1 MISPYSYLKNFGVK
15 FTGVEA
21 IRVSEPGQISNQP
34 LRRQNRRN
42 ILMKSLIAAIAILV
56 GLSVPAL
63 ASQCPDMI
71 KKAEE
76 GLNKSTLD
84 EAGKKKVSDHIAQA
98 KAQHEAGQHDK
109 SVATLKDAMSLLK
122 M

>member
-1 MISPYSYLKNFGVK
+1 
-15 FTGVEA
+15 
-21 IRVSEPGQISNQP
+21 
-34 LRRQNRRN
+34 
-42 ILMKSLIAAIAILV
+42 MKSFMAAIAILA

-76 GLNKSTLD
+76 GLNMSTLD
-84 EAGKKKVSDHIAQA
+84 EAGKQKVSEHIAQA
-98 KAQHEAGQHDK
+98 KAQHEAGQHDE
-109 SVATLKDAMSLLK
+109 SVATLKDAMNLLK